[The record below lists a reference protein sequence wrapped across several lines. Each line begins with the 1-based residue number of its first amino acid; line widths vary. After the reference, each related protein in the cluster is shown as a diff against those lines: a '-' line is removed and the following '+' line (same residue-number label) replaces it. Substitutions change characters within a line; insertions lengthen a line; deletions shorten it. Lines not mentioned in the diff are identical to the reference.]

1 MFLFNMSNK
10 STSLFLS
17 LKKKVSRYL
26 EKKKKKTVQESTM
39 KNYPEIKKIGNRSG
53 RLLKDIYW
61 NEVGNTVEPAR
72 EGRYITSDTW

>member
-39 KNYPEIKKIGNRSG
+39 KNYPEIKKKLVTGQDWKIFTETKLATLLNRHE
-53 RLLKDIYW
+53 KD
-61 NEVGNTVEPAR
+61 
-72 EGRYITSDTW
+72 DT